1 MEEPKKR
8 SLFSKILLFAGILGF
23 PAFFIIFFSLGV
35 QKFETLK
42 YYGDHKIIAK
52 TIDGKE
58 IQDTIYYTVP
68 GFKFKNHKNEIVSMD
83 DFKGKITLVNFVYK
97 DCPSGF
103 CPIDFQNFKMFVADE
118 INKNKGFKDVRII
131 SLFVGENDTLSEMN
145 EFIKY
150 HKINTDKWN
159 IVTGDMSQI
168 YDTDMK
174 TQNPWNEKDSIFGLE
189 KVAYNMTLLLD
200 RDMHI
205 RGKYITS
212 QTSENKR
219 ITKEISILL
228 REENEQKKQ
237 KNK

>member
-8 SLFSKILLFAGILGF
+8 SLLSKILLFAGILGF
-23 PAFFIIFFSLGV
+23 PAFFIIFFSLGK
-35 QKFETLK
+35 QRFETLK
-42 YYGDHKIIAK
+42 YYGDHKIITK
-52 TIDGKE
+52 NIDGKE
-58 IQDTIYYTVP
+58 VQDTIFYQVP
-68 GFKFKNHKNEIVSMD
+68 GFKFKNHLNEWVTKE
-83 DFKGKITLVNFVYK
+83 DFKNKIVLVNFVYK
-97 DCPSGF
+97 DCPNDF

-118 INKNKGFKDVRII
+118 INKNKGFEDDRII
-131 SLFVGENDTLSEMN
+131 SLFVGENDTLNEMK

-159 IVTGDMSQI
+159 IVTGDMGQI

-174 TQNPWNEKDSIFGLE
+174 TQNPWQEKDSIFGLE

-219 ITKEISILL
+219 ITKEISILI
-228 REENEQKKQ
+228 REENEKKKQ
-237 KNK
+237 KN